1 MGRQQSKNHLVSRLV
16 RIFALFGLVL
26 VMAPTLPI
34 LAQSEGTARIN
45 VTSFADDGST
55 PLPFARFQVLNGD
68 GELLATRETTPPD
81 GKTSFTID
89 LTDDSEATYTV
100 TMETPPACAIQPEDQ
115 VVGPF
120 TDGDSIDLAFSVSF
134 GADCTL
140 GAISVYAYE
149 CPDGLDLTVDDY
161 AQYRDNC
168 VDTINDETFTLSELP
183 EGGDSFDLV
192 TGRYGIDGRAPIV
205 GLIPGEFG
213 LSQNGGD
220 PDQTVVYCMTYD
232 GTPIEAQ
239 SPSETMRRQFNS
251 NGQVELDLEDRNRIA
266 CDFFSVSG
274 TVPGADEGASGDDE
288 VISEDDPA
296 VEVDS
301 SEGDVSASDEEA
313 APEGT
318 DPATIEF
325 HVATC
330 PSGYDGGDH
339 YNDCADNGT
348 EDVEFT
354 AIGQNTSYSASATS
368 SVPVSPGFGIA
379 IITGLP
385 ADTYTMSEEVP
396 GDFVSLFVYCADSP
410 GGGPRIPTPE
420 NGFQEFDIELAA
432 GQSVICDWYITPDQ
446 QFEPATLR
454 LTKFT
459 CDPGYG
465 GTSFADFTS
474 DCTNSTE
481 GVSFNLSNGS
491 GFDLDK
497 TTNGDGKIRYTDLAP
512 GDDYVL
518 TEDLPGDALDN
529 RVAFCAIDGGDY
541 IEYGVEA
548 NGSIDL
554 DPISDGNQ
562 VQCLWYNVP
571 ADQGVGDGDGS
582 VEVHFSVCPAG
593 TTGDFYNRCHDN
605 PQGNVDFSLSG
616 PGSLETSGTT
626 VDDGIVAFQE
636 LPNGGYVLTQV
647 PLADFNLDFYAA
659 FCTVDGEAIPTEYDD
674 DDGMRLT
681 FDLDEGAD
689 IICDWYNVPRGTAT
703 ATPAPQA
710 PTGGSVTVV
719 KRLCLDDL
727 DEIKDF
733 ATECEAYGSGVEF
746 ELTSIQSGSKA
757 KGTTGSN
764 SQVAFTGLANGAY
777 ALDELNGDWCKA
789 QADHVDA
796 SGNVLVQGNSN
807 TNVYIYNCGDRDI
820 NTLPSTGTG
829 SAGGGVPLSFWAIGL
844 VAVAVFGASFAVRPA
859 LSPRRHSSL
868 TVPVRIGLKRSSH
881 FATPFF
887 ATASASQLSIR

>member
-1 MGRQQSKNHLVSRLV
+1 MGTQQHRSHFVSPLV
-16 RIFALFGLVL
+16 RIFALFGLVFAL
-26 VMAPTLPI
+26 APAWSVA
-34 LAQSEGTARIN
+34 AQEGGTATIT

-68 GELLATRETTPPD
+68 GEVLETRETTPPD
-81 GKTSFTID
+81 GKTTFTID
-89 LTDDSEATYTV
+89 LTDDAEATYTV

-120 TDGDSIDLAFSVSF
+120 VDGDSVDLSFLVSF
-134 GADCTL
+134 ESGCTL
-140 GAISVYAYE
+140 GAISVYSYS

-168 VDTINDETFTLSELP
+168 IDAVNDETFTLTELP

-192 TGRYGIDGRAPIV
+192 TGRYGIPGRAPIV
-205 GLIPGEFG
+205 GLIPGQFG

-220 PDQTVVYCMTYD
+220 PDQTLVYCMTYE
-232 GTPIEAQ
+232 GTPIEAP
-239 SPSETMRRQFNS
+239 SPSETVRGEFND
-251 NGQVELDLEDRNRIA
+251 NGQVELDLKDRNRIA
-266 CDFFSVSG
+266 CDFFAVSEP
-274 TVPGADEGASGDDE
+274 VPGAEGDNSGDDE
-288 VISEDDPA
+288 VITEDDSA
-296 VEVDS
+296 EGNV
-301 SEGDVSASDEEA
+301 SEGDDEA

-330 PSGYDGGDH
+330 PSGYDGSDY

-348 EDVEFT
+348 EGIEFT
-354 AIGQNTSYSASATS
+354 VVGQNTAYTDSATS

-385 ADTYTMSEEVP
+385 ADTYTMSEDVP

-410 GGGPRIPTPE
+410 GGGPRIPSPE
-420 NGFQEFDIELAA
+420 NGFQEYDIALAA

-446 QFEPATLR
+446 QFEPSILR

-459 CDPGYG
+459 CEPGYG
-465 GTSFADFTS
+465 GSSFDDFTG
-474 DCTNSTE
+474 DCTNPTE

-512 GDDYVL
+512 ADDYLL

-529 RVAFCAIDGGDY
+529 RVAFCATNGGDY
-541 IEYGVEA
+541 IEYVVEG

-554 DPISDGNQ
+554 DPIADGDQ

-571 ADQGVGDGDGS
+571 ADQGVGDGDAS

-605 PQGNVDFSLSG
+605 PQGNVDFALSG
-616 PGSLETSGTT
+616 PGSLETSGSTG
-626 VDDGIVAFQE
+626 DNGIVTFQE
-636 LPNGGYVLTQV
+636 LPNGDYVLTQT
-647 PLADFNLDFYAA
+647 PLTNFNLDFYAA
-659 FCTVDGEAIPTEYDD
+659 FCTVDGEAIATEYDD

-681 FDLDEGAD
+681 FEIEDGAD
-689 IICDWYNVPRGTAT
+689 LICDWYNVPKGAAT
-703 ATPAPQA
+703 ATPTPQA
-710 PTGGSVTVV
+710 PTGGSITVI

-727 DEIKDF
+727 EDIKDF
-733 ATECEAYGSGVEF
+733 ASECEPYGSGVEF
-746 ELTSIQSGSKA
+746 ELTALQSGNTT

-764 SQVAFTGLANGAY
+764 SQVVFSGLANGAY
-777 ALDELNGDWCKA
+777 ALDELSGDWCKA

-796 SGNVLVQGNSN
+796 SGNVLVQASGN

-829 SAGGGVPLSFWAIGL
+829 PVGGGIPFPFWATGL
-844 VAVAVFGASFAVRPA
+844 VAIAVFAGSFAVRPVLA
-859 LSPRRHSSL
+859 TRR
-868 TVPVRIGLKRSSH
+868 
-881 FATPFF
+881 
-887 ATASASQLSIR
+887 IRR